1 MVNWLNK
8 QSKKLQRLP
17 PYLFLEIDKAKK
29 RAKQEGRDI
38 IDLGVGDPDQP
49 THGHIIEK
57 LYQAARDPSTHRY
70 ALDQG
75 MLRLRQAIAEWYEQ
89 RFNVKLNPE
98 TEILPLIGSK
108 EGIAHFPLA
117 FLNEGDYS
125 LVPDPCYPP
134 YKGGTILAGGR
145 PYLMPLKEENAF
157 LPELKKIPLNIRRKA
172 KLMYIN
178 YPNNPTASIAERD
191 FYEDAVKFATKNKVI
206 VISDLAYSEIAYDGY
221 RPSSFLEV
229 EGTKDIGIE
238 FHSLSKTYNMTGWRI
253 GWACGNAKLVQALAK
268 VKSNIDSGIFS
279 AIQLAGIAAL
289 EWPEQHIK
297 DMCQLYQER
306 RDTLISG
313 LNSSGLHI
321 NAPKAT
327 FYVWLKI
334 PKETNTSASLSVGG
348 ERSRT
353 ANSMKFSALLLEKA
367 NIVVTPG
374 VGFGKYG
381 EGYIRMALTV
391 SVERIQEAVE
401 RLKRIL

>member
-1 MVNWLNK
+1 MF
-8 QSKKLQRLP
+8 KLSRKLTSLP
-17 PYLFLEIDKAKK
+17 PYLFLEIDKAKR
-29 RAKQEGRDI
+29 RARAEGRDI

-49 THGHIIEK
+49 TPAHIIEK

-75 MLRLRQAIAEWYEQ
+75 LPVLRKAIAKWYEQ
-89 RFNVKLNPE
+89 RFNVKLDPE

-134 YKGGTILAGGR
+134 YKGGTILAGGK

-157 LPELKKIPLNIRRKA
+157 LPDFKRIPLNIRRKA
-172 KLMYIN
+172 KLVYVN
-178 YPNNPTASIAERD
+178 YPNNPTAGIAQRG
-191 FYEDAVKFATKNKVI
+191 FYEDAIEFANKNKII

-229 EGTKDIGIE
+229 EGAKELSIE
-238 FHSLSKTYNMTGWRI
+238 FHSLSKTYSMTGWRI
-253 GWACGNAKLVQALAK
+253 GWACGNAKLIQALAK
-268 VKSNIDSGIFS
+268 IKSNIDSGIFS

-289 EWPEQHIK
+289 EGPQQHIK
-297 DMCQLYQER
+297 DICLLYQER
-306 RDTLISG
+306 RDTLIRG
-313 LNSSGLHI
+313 LNSLGW
-321 NAPKAT
+321 NVNPPKAT
-327 FYVWLKI
+327 FYVWLKV
-334 PKETNTSASLSVGG
+334 PKKNDSV
-348 ERSRT
+348 R
-353 ANSMKFSALLLEKA
+353 FCALLLEKA
-367 NIVVTPG
+367 NIVATPG

-391 SVERIQEAVE
+391 SAERIQEAVR

>member
-1 MVNWLNK
+1 MFKL
-8 QSKKLQRLP
+8 SKKLQDLP
-17 PYLFLEIDKAKK
+17 PYLFVEIDKAK
-29 RAKQEGRDI
+29 RNAKQEGRDI

-49 THGHIIEK
+49 TPAHIIDR

-75 MLRLRQAIAEWYEQ
+75 LSGLRKAIAQWSER
-89 RFNVKLNPE
+89 RFNVKLDPE

-117 FLNEGDYS
+117 FLNGGDYS

-134 YKGGTILAGGR
+134 YKGGTILAGGK
-145 PYLMPLKEENAF
+145 PYIMPLKEENAF
-157 LPELKKIPLNIRRKA
+157 LPDLKKIPLNILRKA
-172 KLMYIN
+172 KLVYIN

-191 FYEDAVKFATKNKVI
+191 FYTDVVKFATKNKII

-229 EGTKDIGIE
+229 EGAKDLGIE

-253 GWACGNAKLVQALAK
+253 GWASGNAQLVSALAK

-279 AIQLAGIAAL
+279 AIQLAGITAL
-289 EWPEQHIK
+289 EGPQQHIK
-297 DMCQLYQER
+297 DICQLYQER
-306 RDTLISG
+306 RNTLIAG
-313 LNSSGLHI
+313 LQSLGWQVTV
-321 NAPKAT
+321 PKAT

-334 PKETNTSASLSVGG
+334 PKKTDSI
-348 ERSRT
+348 
-353 ANSMKFSALLLEKA
+353 KFSTLLLEKA
-367 NIVVTPG
+367 DIVVTPG

-381 EGYIRMALTV
+381 EGYIRMALTI
-391 SVERIQEAVE
+391 SKERIQEAVE
-401 RLKRIL
+401 RLRRIL